1 MLKIAGVVVS
11 YNPGRNFN
19 ENVSSYVNQVDFL
32 YVVDNSELPS
42 DHINNITKSYPKN
55 LEVVRNNINVGIAT
69 ALNIAAKKAIEN
81 DFDLLLTMDQ
91 DSRVSENFVVEMLR
105 EFERDDRIGILS
117 PYIVH
122 IKNPR
127 KPGPAGLVEV
137 ATAMTSGSVIKL
149 SAHVKVGGFLEKLF
163 IDYVDNE
170 YCLRM
175 KKFGYKIFRNNS
187 VYIYHELGEV
197 KARKFIYKKVFP
209 TNHSPRR
216 WYYRTRNR
224 FYLYKEYKNDFPDY
238 IKFDK
243 MVFIKEIIKILLYEK
258 NKIQKFKM
266 ILIGYRD
273 FKRDNF
279 GRLID

>member
-1 MLKIAGVVVS
+1 MLKIAGVVIL
-11 YNPGRNFN
+11 YNPKKEIN
-19 ENVSSYVNQVDFL
+19 ENILSYINQVDFL

-42 DHINNITKSYPKN
+42 DQIEHIIKSNPKS
-55 LEVVRNNINVGIAT
+55 LEVVRNNVNVGIAS

-81 DFDLLLTMDQ
+81 GFDLLLTMDQ
-91 DSRVSENFVVEMLR
+91 DSRVSENYVSEMLL
-105 EFERDDRIGILS
+105 EFERDECIGILS
-117 PYIVH
+117 PYIIH
-122 IKNPR
+122 TKNPR
-127 KPGPAGLVEV
+127 MPVLTGLVEV

-149 SAHVKVGGFLEKLF
+149 SAHVQIGGFLEKLF

-175 KKFGYKIFRNNS
+175 KKSGYKIFRNNS
-187 VYIYHELGEV
+187 IYIYHELGEA

-224 FYLYKEYKNDFPDY
+224 FYVYKEYKNEFPDY

-243 MVFIKEIIKILLYEK
+243 RVFIKDIVKILLYEK